1 MAILF
6 CVLTHWSRVTH
17 ICVSKLTSI
26 GSDNGLSPNRR
37 QAIIWTKAGILLFWP
52 LGTNFSEIF
61 IGIHIYS
68 FNKMP
73 LKMSSAKC
81 RPSSLSLNVLS
92 KVISKI
98 NVDEVIIKLCF
109 VIVWSIIT
117 AQAAEKVALW
127 RTVSGD
133 AVLDRSIEILCGK
146 ISEGPATQQVNWA
159 PKK

>member
-61 IGIHIYS
+61 IGIHIFS
-68 FNKMP
+68 FKKML

-81 RPSSLSLNVLS
+81 RPSSLCLNVLS

-98 NVDEVIIKLCF
+98 NVDEVIIQLCF

-133 AVLDRSIEILCGK
+133 AVLDHSIEILCGK
-146 ISEGPATQQVNWA
+146 ISEGPAT
-159 PKK
+159 